1 MAVNSKSNHGILKV
15 SCNNPELKETFAD
28 EIQLYTN
35 SQYKR
40 IATKMGTVYFL
51 FANEDKGYYYIL
63 SKSDKAKACA
73 NSTLTHADE
82 TVDFNEKD
90 THFDFISPESSNSY
104 ELK

>member
-15 SCNNPELKETFAD
+15 TCNNPELKETFAD

-40 IATKMGTVYFL
+40 VPTKMGTVYFL
-51 FANEDKGYYYIL
+51 FGNEDKGYYYIL

-73 NSTLTHADE
+73 NATLTHADE

-90 THFDFISPESSNSY
+90 THFDFISP
-104 ELK
+104 